1 VLTGAEGDYPLFR
14 LDTATNSITAI
25 ERRSF
30 ASLSYGERK
39 HLQEW
44 IAGSPECLGEDLLI
58 IQKEFDGFDETRE
71 RLDLLALDKDGRLV
85 VIENKLDDSG
95 RDVVWQALKYASYC
109 SALTRSKIVD
119 LYRGYLQRQGID
131 EDPEALLAEFLE
143 VEDIA
148 DVQINAGSEQR
159 IILIAANFRREVTST
174 VLWLRN
180 HQIDIRCVRATPYK
194 LGEEV
199 LLNFDQIIPIP
210 EAADFMIG
218 VSEKSAEARGSSD
231 SDLVRYN
238 RRREFWSACLARLK
252 MSDIRLFDNISP
264 SKDHWLGAGSG
275 IRSCPYEL
283 IFGIREAR
291 VQLALSRADKADN
304 KSLFDSLI
312 GQRQHIETEFGSDLI
327 WKRLDHKKSSRI
339 EAVKEFDSY
348 DADQWDEIIEWMID
362 NLRRLHHVL
371 DSPLRAAAAVLP

>member
-1 VLTGAEGDYPLFR
+1 MFR
-14 LDTATNSITAI
+14 LDPTTNSITAI

-71 RLDLLALDKDGRLV
+71 RLDLLAIDKDGQLV

-109 SALTRSKIVD
+109 AALTRSKIAD
-119 LYRGYLQRQGID
+119 LYRGYLQRSGID
-131 EDPEALLAEFLE
+131 DDPEALLCEFLE
-143 VEDIA
+143 VEDLA
-148 DVQINAGSEQR
+148 DVALNPGSAQR

-180 HQIDIRCVRATPYK
+180 HQIDIRCVRSTPYK
-194 LGEEV
+194 LNDEI
-199 LLNFDQIIPIP
+199 LLNFEQIIPIP

-218 VSEKSAEARGSSD
+218 ISEKSAEARVNSD
-231 SDLVRYN
+231 TDLVRYG
-238 RRREFWSACLARLK
+238 RRREFWSRCLERLK
-252 MSDIRLFDNISP
+252 ASDIRLYDNISP

-275 IRSCPYEL
+275 VRSCPYEL

-291 VQLALSRADKADN
+291 VQLALSRFEKSENKA
-304 KSLFDSLI
+304 LFDALFE
-312 GQRQHIETEFGSDLI
+312 GREKIEQTMDATLV
-327 WKRLDHKKSSRI
+327 WKRLDHKKSCRI
-339 EAVKEFDSY
+339 ELAKEFDSY
-348 DADQWDEIIEWMID
+348 MPENWDEIIDWMVE
-362 NLRRLHHVL
+362 NLRSLHSAI
-371 DSPLRAAAAVLP
+371 DEPLKAAAQSLTGPMETSE

>member
-1 VLTGAEGDYPLFR
+1 MFR

-71 RLDLLALDKDGRLV
+71 RLDLLAIDKDGRLV

-119 LYRGYLQRQGID
+119 LYRGYLQRQGVD
-131 EDPEALLAEFLE
+131 EDPEALLSEFLE

-148 DVQINAGSEQR
+148 DVQVNAGSEQR

-194 LGEEV
+194 LNEEV
-199 LLNFDQIIPIP
+199 LLSFEQIIPIP

-218 VSEKSAEARGSSD
+218 VSEKSAEARGNSD

-238 RRREFWSACLARLK
+238 RRREFWSACLTQLK
-252 MSDIRLFDNISP
+252 ASDIRLFDNISP

-275 IRSCPYEL
+275 VRSCPYEL

-291 VQLALSRADKADN
+291 VQLALSRADKSDN

-312 GQRQHIETEFGSDLI
+312 ASRESIEKEFGSSLV

-339 EAVKEFDSY
+339 EFGKQFDSY
-348 DADQWDEIIEWMID
+348 DAAQWDEIIEWMTD
-362 NLRRLHHVL
+362 NLRRLHRAL
-371 DSPLRAAAAVLP
+371 DAPLKAAALTLP

>member
-1 VLTGAEGDYPLFR
+1 MFR

-25 ERRSF
+25 ERKSF

-71 RLDLLALDKDGRLV
+71 RLDLLALDKDGQLV

-109 SALTRSKIVD
+109 AALTRTKIID
-119 LYRGYLQRQGID
+119 LYRAYLQRLGID
-131 EDPEALLAEFLE
+131 DDPEALICEFLE
-143 VEDIA
+143 AEDIA
-148 DVQINAGSEQR
+148 DVSFNPGSQQR

-194 LGEEV
+194 FNDEV
-199 LLNFDQIIPIP
+199 LLNFEQIIPIP

-218 VSEKSAEARGSSD
+218 ISEKSAEARGSSD
-231 SDLVRYN
+231 SDVIRYN
-238 RRREFWSACLARLK
+238 RRREFWSVCLERLK
-252 MSDIRLFDNISP
+252 ASDIRLFDNISP

-275 IRSCPYEL
+275 VRSCPYEL
-283 IFGIREAR
+283 IFGIKEAR
-291 VQLALSRADKADN
+291 VQLALSRSDRSENKA
-304 KSLFDSLI
+304 LFDALFE
-312 GQRQHIETEFGSDLI
+312 QKEPIEKQFGAALI
-327 WKRLDHKKSSRI
+327 WKRLDNKKSSRI
-339 EAVKEFDSY
+339 ETAKEFDSY
-348 DADQWDEIIEWMID
+348 DTEQWIQIIDWMID
-362 NLRRLHHVL
+362 NLRKLHGAMDTSL
-371 DSPLRAAAAVLP
+371 KSAASSLTLGVTAHDHQL

>member
-1 VLTGAEGDYPLFR
+1 MFR

-25 ERRSF
+25 ERKSF

-44 IAGSPECLGEDLLI
+44 IAGSPECLGEELLI

-71 RLDLLALDKDGRLV
+71 RLDLLALDKDSQGV

-109 SALTRSKIVD
+109 AALSRNKIVD
-119 LYRGYLQRQGID
+119 LYRSFLQKSGVD
-131 EDPEALLAEFLE
+131 EDPDALLCEFLE

-148 DVQINAGSEQR
+148 DVAFNPGSQQR

-174 VLWLRN
+174 VLWLRS

-194 LGEEV
+194 LVDEI
-199 LLNFDQIIPIP
+199 LLNFEQIIPIP

-218 VSEKSAEARGSSD
+218 ISEKSAEARGSSD
-231 SDLVRYN
+231 SDMVRYN
-238 RRREFWSACLARLK
+238 RRREFWARCLERLK
-252 MSDIRLFDNISP
+252 ASDIRLFDNISP

-275 IRSCPYEL
+275 VRSCPYEL

-291 VQLALSRADKADN
+291 VQLALSRSERAENKA
-304 KSLFDSLI
+304 LFDTLAEQKEI
-312 GQRQHIETEFGSDLI
+312 IDGKFGTGLT
-327 WKRLDHKKSSRI
+327 WKRLDHKKSCRI
-339 EAVKEFDSY
+339 EAAKQFNSY
-348 DADQWDEIIEWMID
+348 DGECWEEIIDWMID
-362 NLRRLHHVL
+362 SLRRLHGAI
-371 DSPLRAAAAVLP
+371 DGPLKSAASTLKLGVSA